1 MFHCSRHSDDLLSM
15 PENQEASHCIHRFC
29 PLCERQDAQPL
40 FAKGALRL
48 VRCNNC
54 SMVYANPVEPELATG
69 RFYDRLGASFY
80 LSPDKL
86 ESDYAPVRFE
96 RELRLFRAHCQSGA
110 VLDVGCSTGAF
121 LYQLRTQFPGAYTV
135 TGTDVAG
142 AAMDYAESRGLEVI
156 RGPFLDFDFGN
167 RRFDAVT
174 FWAVI
179 EHVVQPKQFLS
190 KAAAILKPGGH
201 GFILVP
207 NMKSL
212 AVRLLGAKYRYI
224 MPDHVNY
231 FAADT
236 LKRFAAMVPAFEIT
250 RLGSSHFNPM
260 VILKDFHGGVE
271 RVADEE
277 RARLLKR
284 TTAYKQRPV
293 LRPVKWVYSG
303 AERLLGAMG
312 LADNLF
318 IMLRK
323 K

>member
-1 MFHCSRHSDDLLSM
+1 M
-15 PENQEASHCIHRFC
+15 I
-29 PLCERQDAQPL
+29 
-40 FAKGALRL
+40 
-48 VRCNNC
+48 
-54 SMVYANPVEPELATG
+54 YADPVEPELATG
-69 RFYDRLGASFY
+69 KFYDRLGASFY

-121 LYQLRTQFPGAYTV
+121 LYQLKAQFPGVYTV

-142 AAMDYAESRGLEVI
+142 AALDYAESRGIEVI
-156 RGPFLDFDFGN
+156 REPFLDFDFGN

-179 EHVVQPKQFLS
+179 EHVVQPRRFLC
-190 KAAAILKPGGH
+190 KAAALLKPGGH

-212 AVRLLGAKYRYI
+212 AVRLLGAKYRYL

-236 LKRFAAMVPAFEIT
+236 LKRFAAMEPAFEIT

-260 VILKDFHGGVE
+260 VILKDFRGSVE

-284 TTAYKQRPV
+284 TTAYKQSPV
-293 LRPVKWVYSG
+293 LKPVKWVYSG

-318 IMLRK
+318 IVLRK

>member
-1 MFHCSRHSDDLLSM
+1 M
-15 PENQEASHCIHRFC
+15 
-29 PLCERQDAQPL
+29 
-40 FAKGALRL
+40 FAKGALLL

-54 SMVYANPVEPELATG
+54 SMIYANPVEPELATG
-69 RFYDRLGASFY
+69 KFYDRLGASFY

-110 VLDVGCSTGAF
+110 VLDVGCSIGAF
-121 LYQLRTQFPGAYTV
+121 LYQLKAQFPGVYTV

-142 AAMDYAESRGLEVI
+142 AALDYAESRGIEVI
-156 RGPFLDFDFGN
+156 REPFLDFDCGN

-179 EHVVQPKQFLS
+179 EHVVQPKSFLS
-190 KAAAILKPGGH
+190 KAAAALKPGGH

-236 LKRFAAMVPAFEIT
+236 LKRFVATEPAFEIT

-271 RVADEE
+271 RVADEA

-284 TTAYKQRPV
+284 TTAYKQSPV
-293 LRPVKWVYSG
+293 LKPVKWVYSG

-318 IMLRK
+318 IVLRK